1 MKALL
6 DTHTFLWW
14 NTDDPQ
20 LSDRVREI
28 IADGDNVIW
37 FSAASA
43 WEIAL
48 KAGKGR
54 LLLPEQPRE
63 YVLRRLLLHGF
74 RALAVEAQHALAVY
88 ELPAVHS
95 DPFDRLLVV
104 QSRAERLPLLSADP
118 AIARYDVEVIW

>member
-1 MKALL
+1 MRALL
-6 DTHTFLWW
+6 DTHAFLWW
-14 NTDDPQ
+14 NTGDPQ

-28 IADGDNVIW
+28 IADGDNEIW

-63 YVLRRLLLHGF
+63 YVLKRLALHGF
-74 RALAVEAQHALAVY
+74 RALAVEVQHALAVH

-95 DPFDRLLVV
+95 DPFDRLLVA

-118 AIARYDVEVIW
+118 EIARYDVEVIW

>member
-1 MKALL
+1 MRALL

-14 NTDDPQ
+14 NIGDPQ

-28 IADGDNVIW
+28 IADGDNEIW

-63 YVLRRLLLHGF
+63 YVLRRLALHGF
-74 RALAVEAQHALAVY
+74 RALAVEVQHALAVH

-95 DPFDRLLVV
+95 DPFDRLLVA
-104 QSRAERLPLLSADP
+104 QSRTERLPLLSANP
-118 AIARYDVEVIW
+118 EITRYDVEVIW